1 MPKFVVKLKSPGEFR
16 KVVRNLG
23 RSNRL
28 FNGREVESAKRRL
41 AEAVRVF
48 LIAGIDTQRPEW
60 LALHPVTKA
69 IKGNDKKLIESGS
82 FRAAMR
88 VWKEGK
94 DWFAGLYP
102 GTKGK
107 EGQDLEIVGA
117 VHEDGAL
124 VPVSD
129 PIRKFFAAKGFPL
142 KGETKFIFVPARPWF
157 APAVKEIE
165 EFAPAIIDSL
175 FEDIMRRIA

>member
-1 MPKFVVKLKSPGEFR
+1 MAKFAVKLKIPRDFQ
-16 KVVRNLG
+16 KAVRRLG
-23 RSNRL
+23 RADRL
-28 FNGREVESAKRRL
+28 FTGRLVEDAKRRL
-41 AEAVRVF
+41 AEATRVF

-82 FRAAMR
+82 FRASMK

-102 GTKGK
+102 GSKGS

-124 VPVSD
+124 VPISD

-142 KGETKFIFVPARPWF
+142 RGDTKFIFVPARPWF
-157 APAVKEIE
+157 APVVAEIE
-165 EFAPAIIDSL
+165 VFADTILDPLAD
-175 FEDIMRRIA
+175 EIMKGLV